1 MSMENMDV
9 TSSEMLKVLNVRK
22 EVKEKLASYRYAVNQ
37 PKVNMETVV
46 AEYDKMA
53 SVYDE
58 VSERLFFFLFFLEW
72 SLTEFLLGVSL
83 HYLVHSK
90 QSSFDMC

>member
-1 MSMENMDV
+1 MDV

-58 VSERLFFFLFFLEW
+58 VSERLFFSFF
-72 SLTEFLLGVSL
+72 FGVVTDRISFGSFFAL
-83 HYLVHSK
+83 
-90 QSSFDMC
+90 SSAFEAVFV

>member
-1 MSMENMDV
+1 MSTENMNV
-9 TSSEMLKVLNVRK
+9 TSPETLNVRR

-37 PKVNMETVV
+37 PNVNIETVV

-58 VSERLFFFLFFLEW
+58 VRERVFFFI
-72 SLTEFLLGVSL
+72 G
-83 HYLVHSK
+83 H
-90 QSSFDMC
+90 